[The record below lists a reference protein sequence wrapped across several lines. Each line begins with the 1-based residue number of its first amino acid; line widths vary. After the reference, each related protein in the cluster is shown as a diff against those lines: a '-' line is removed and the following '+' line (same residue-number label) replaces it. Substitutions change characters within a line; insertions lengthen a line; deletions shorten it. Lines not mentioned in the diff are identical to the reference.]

1 MIRYFILLCA
11 ALLGLSASLSAQCDD
26 VFSGSPWLTSI
37 INPDA
42 CNREAV
48 AIYPSFVIT
57 FTDEVTVFDRNGNQ
71 TCSGNACLAT
81 LNISDPLTVWSCNNA
96 NQFFFSAN
104 QDLEIN
110 FPTSFVAGPQPS
122 GTPCVPPVCNL
133 VTGTDISP
141 NTSMVNLLP
150 GLNGAVISPS
160 ETNIYFYSRIATEVV
175 GTPGDCGCTP
185 QTVVNYFIIKNV
197 GEQDD
202 DGDMVCN
209 FIDNCPDTFNPGQE
223 DNDGDGIGDVCD
235 PFDGCSPGFPCDDL
249 NPNTINDIFD
259 DNCDCSGT
267 LLVIDSD
274 ADGIADNDDN
284 CPFNFNPGQE
294 DANNNGI
301 GDACDTV
308 TCTPW
313 SACDDGDPLTVA
325 DKWDDDC
332 NCAGDFVGFDFDGDG
347 ILDFEDNC
355 ASTFNPGQED
365 SDNNGIGDV
374 CDDCTFGAFCDDN
387 NPLTIND
394 RIDANCNCVGT
405 PVVTNNDQDN
415 DGITDANDNCPT
427 TFNPG
432 QADSN
437 GNGIGDACENTTCI
451 PWSACDDGDPLT
463 VADKWDDDCNCAGD
477 FIGYDFDND
486 GVFDYI
492 DNCVSTFNPTQSDI
506 DGDGVGDICDNCNVG
521 MPCDDGNPVT
531 TNDLID
537 VNCNCTGTTSTSD
550 LDNDGIPDDADN
562 CPTTFNPNQS
572 DFDADGVGDM
582 CDGCNVGM
590 PCDDGNP
597 ATTNDL
603 IDVNCNCTGTTTVS
617 DLDND
622 GIPDSADNCPVT
634 FNPGQ
639 EDSDGDG
646 AGDAC
651 DTVDCIPWSAC
662 DDGDPLTVAD
672 KWDDDCNCA
681 GDFIGYD
688 VDSDGVFDYI
698 DNCPQTFNP
707 DQEDSDGDG
716 IGDIC
721 DDDLGPDCNIGGPCD
736 DGNAN
741 TIGDTYDVNCNCIGI
756 AVTVDTDGD
765 GIPDNVDNCPQ
776 TPNPDQADQDGNGV
790 GDACDGDCLIAYN
803 YEDFENGWG
812 IWRDGGEDADRNY
825 EPGQGAGASNYC
837 VRLRDNSLIESS
849 IYTANLPFEGT
860 TSVKIDYEFIALSME
875 SGEGF
880 FLEYSPNGGSTWTV
894 INRWTSGVDFIN
906 HKFYTVSVTINTP
919 FTNQT
924 KFRFRSDANTNSDVI
939 FIDNIRI
946 SRCDGI
952 GQISNEGSENVVVS
966 QSPTS
971 TTLFDYTQERLLDN
985 DESSSDTQSEVL
997 EDFIIESNNNDKAL
1011 KIYPNPTTSIIQ
1023 VSHLRKG
1030 DTYNIIDVAGTILF
1044 RNQNSRQLDV
1054 SPLAKG
1060 IYFLQTRN
1068 GETHRFIKV

>member
-1 MIRYFILLCA
+1 MIRLYFLLSA
-11 ALLGLSASLSAQCDD
+11 ALLILSSSLSAQCDD
-26 VFSGSPWLTSI
+26 VFTGSPWLTSI
-37 INPDA
+37 INPNA

-48 AIYPSFVIT
+48 AIYPTFVIT

-110 FPTSFVAGPQPS
+110 FPTSFVAGPPS
-122 GTPCVPPVCNL
+122 TGTPCVPPVCNL

-150 GLNGAVISPS
+150 GLNGAIISPS

-175 GTPGDCGCTP
+175 GTPGACGCTP

-209 FIDNCPDTFNPGQE
+209 FSDNCPDTFNPGQE

-249 NPNTINDIFD
+249 NPNTINDVFD

-267 LLVIDSD
+267 LVIVDSD
-274 ADGIADNDDN
+274 ADGIADSDDN

-301 GDACDTV
+301 GDACDSV

-355 ASTFNPGQED
+355 ASIFNPGQED

-374 CDDCTFGAFCDDN
+374 CDDCTFGAFCDDG
-387 NPLTIND
+387 NPMTIND
-394 RIDANCNCVGT
+394 RIDANCQCVGT
-405 PVVTNNDQDN
+405 PVVVDNDQDN
-415 DGITDANDNCPT
+415 DGVIDANDNCPA

-437 GNGIGDACENTTCI
+437 SNGIGDACENTTCI

-463 VADKWDDDCNCAGD
+463 VSDKWDDDCNCAGD
-477 FIGYDFDND
+477 FIGFDFDND

-492 DNCVSTFNPTQSDI
+492 DNCVTTFNPTQSDV
-506 DGDGVGDICDNCNVG
+506 DG
-521 MPCDDGNPVT
+521 
-531 TNDLID
+531 
-537 VNCNCTGTTSTSD
+537 
-550 LDNDGIPDDADN
+550 
-562 CPTTFNPNQS
+562 
-572 DFDADGVGDM
+572 DGVGDM

-597 ATTNDL
+597 NTTNDI
-603 IDVNCNCTGTTTVS
+603 IDVNCNCTGTTIAIDS
-617 DLDND
+617 DND
-622 GIPDSADNCPVT
+622 GIPDNADNCPTTFNPNQSDVDGDGVGDMCDGCNVGMPCNDGNPNTTNDIIDVNCNCTGTPIVSDSDNDGIPDNADNCPAT

-646 AGDAC
+646 TGDAC

-681 GDFIGYD
+681 GDFIGFD
-688 VDSDGVFDYI
+688 VDDDGVFDYI
-698 DNCPQTFNP
+698 DNCPQTPNP
-707 DQEDSDGDG
+707 GQEDSDGDG
-716 IGDIC
+716 IGDAC
-721 DDDLGPDCNIGGPCD
+721 DDFAPTCNIGGPCD
-736 DGNAN
+736 DGNPN
-741 TIGDTYDVNCNCIGI
+741 TTGDIFDVNCNCTGV
-756 AVTVDTDGD
+756 AVVIDTDGD
-765 GIPDNVDNCPQ
+765 GVPDDVDNCPQ
-776 TPNPDQADQDGNGV
+776 TPNPDQADQDSNGV
-790 GDACDGDCLIAYN
+790 GDACEGDCLIAYN

-812 IWRDGGEDADRNY
+812 IWKDGGEDADRNY

-849 IYTANLPFEGT
+849 IYTYNLPFEGY
-860 TSVKIDYEFIALSME
+860 TSVKVDFEFIALSME

-880 FLEYSPNGGSTWTV
+880 YLEYSPNGGNTWV
-894 INRWTSGVDFIN
+894 IINRWTSGEDFIN
-906 HKFYTVSVTINTP
+906 HKFYTVNVTINTM
-919 FTNQT
+919 FTNRT
-924 KFRFRSDANTNSDVI
+924 KFRFRCDASTNSDVI
-939 FIDNIRI
+939 FLDNIRI
-946 SRCDGI
+946 SKCDGI
-952 GQISNEGSENVVVS
+952 GQVLEEDTQVVNLT
-966 QSPTS
+966 QTPAGQR
-971 TTLFDYTQERLLDN
+971 LFDYTLDHTLIN
-985 DESSSDTQSEVL
+985 DEEASREEHTLDGLQL
-997 EDFIIESNNNDKAL
+997 ETRKVEQEL
-1011 KIYPNPTTSIIQ
+1011 KLYPNPTSGTLNL
-1023 VSHLRKG
+1023 SHLNEG
-1030 DTYNIIDVAGTILF
+1030 EAYNIIDVTGTVLL
-1044 RNQNSRQLDV
+1044 RNQTQRAVDV
-1054 SPLAKG
+1054 SQLVEG
-1060 IYFLQTRN
+1060 IYFLRTKS
-1068 GETHRFIKV
+1068 GETHRFIKI